1 MSSIRCDIYDS
12 KEYDIWFAAAPYGAS
27 SKPAKTLKTWAAEEQ
42 ADVVYN
48 LCLFNM
54 TGSGS
59 DQYGVIR
66 GRTLQ
71 YLKAKGVDCGYGGTA
86 ERLTV
91 SVGNVVAGVKVAV
104 RDGVVLSGLDKST
117 YRSRNMIGALA
128 DGRMIV
134 VQSSDGCTEE
144 QVARYAAG
152 RYTIKLLLVQ
162 DAGGS
167 TGMYRVSD
175 GYLFAPERE
184 GADGRPVCSV
194 VCMRKKNKEGN
205 PMGKKKVFIGVGH
218 GGNDPGAVGYLVEK
232 DVNLTM
238 ATACRDFLTAYGV
251 DVKMSRTKD
260 EDDTVGQEIAEC
272 NAYAP
277 DLAIDVHNNSGGGDG
292 FEVFHTIHGG
302 TGKVLAQNIEKHVK
316 AMGQNSRGVKT
327 RQGSNG
333 DYYAFIRETVAPAVI
348 CEGVFVDT
356 KADAAQADTLAEQQ
370 AFGVAYAKGIL
381 DTLGLAYDE
390 PEDDLEE
397 ESPDEPEQ
405 PAKEHWAQQYY
416 DSLIAKGVKIEATR
430 FDDPITRGEVFAL
443 LDRIVK

>member
-1 MSSIRCDIYDS
+1 MSSIRCDIYDPG
-12 KEYDIWFAAAPYGAS
+12 EWDIWFAAAPYGAA

-54 TGSGS
+54 TGTGS
-59 DQYGVIR
+59 DQYGVIK

-71 YLKAKGVDCGYGGTA
+71 YLRAKDVDCGYGGTA

-91 SVGNVVAGVKVAV
+91 SPGNVVAGVKVAV

-117 YRSRNMIGALA
+117 YRSRNMIGELA
-128 DGRMIV
+128 DGRIIV

-152 RYTIKLLLVQ
+152 RYTITLLLVQ

-167 TGMYRVSD
+167 TGMYRTED
-175 GYLFAPERE
+175 GYLFAPEKE
-184 GADGRPVCSV
+184 GTDGRPVCSV
-194 VCMRKKNKEGN
+194 VCMRKKNKEDN
-205 PMGKKKVFIGVGH
+205 PMSKKKVFLGVGH
-218 GGNDPGAVGYLVEK
+218 GGSDPGAVGYLVEK

-238 ATACRDFLTAYGV
+238 ATACRDFLVAYGV
-251 DVKMSRTKD
+251 DVKMSRTGD
-260 EDDTVGQEIAEC
+260 EDDTVNEEIAEC

-277 DLAIDVHNNSGGGDG
+277 DLAVDVHNNSGGGDG

-302 TGKVLAQNIEKHVK
+302 TGKVLAENIERHVK
-316 AMGQNSRGVKT
+316 AIGQNSRGVKT
-327 RQGSNG
+327 RQGPSG

-381 DTLGLAYDE
+381 DTLGLSYDE
-390 PEDDLEE
+390 PEDEPDDAVETDEE
-397 ESPDEPEQ
+397 VQ
-405 PAKEHWAQQYY
+405 AAITKVQQKAGLAAETMQY
-416 DSLIAKGVKIEATR
+416 
-430 FDDPITRGEVFAL
+430 L
-443 LDRIVK
+443 LAYEYGTELVTKLADAMK